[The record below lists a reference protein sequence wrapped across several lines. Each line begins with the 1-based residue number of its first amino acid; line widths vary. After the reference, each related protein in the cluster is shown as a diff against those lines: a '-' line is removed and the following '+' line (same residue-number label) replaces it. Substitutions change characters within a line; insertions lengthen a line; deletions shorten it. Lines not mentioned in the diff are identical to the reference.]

1 MKHSKGYISEA
12 VMTNS
17 RVEANTGRAAR
28 KLRLALMGPAFIAA
42 IGYIDPGNFA
52 TNIQAGASFGYQL
65 LWVVVWANL
74 MAMLI
79 QILSAKLG
87 IATGKN
93 LAEHIRD
100 RYPRPLVWFWWV
112 QAEIIAMATDLA
124 EFIGAAVGFK
134 LLLGVSLL
142 QGAVLTGIATFLIL
156 MLQRRG
162 QKPLEK
168 VIGGLLLFV
177 AGAYIVELIFSQPHL
192 PTLAKGMIV
201 PGLPNGEAVFL
212 AAGVLGATIM
222 PHVIYLHSSLTQNL
236 HGGTRHQRYSATRW
250 DVAIAM
256 TIAGFVNLAMM
267 ATAAAAFHF
276 SGHTGVADLDEAYLT
291 LEPLLSHAAATIFGL
306 SLVAAGL
313 SSTVVGTLAGQV
325 VMQGFVRFHI
335 PLWLRR
341 AVTMMPSFV
350 VILMGLDA
358 TRILVMSQVLLS
370 FGIALA
376 LVPLLVFTS
385 DKSLMGDLVNSRLI
399 RQLGWLIVAVVVA
412 LNLWL
417 LIGMVTGN

>member
-1 MKHSKGYISEA
+1 
-12 VMTNS
+12 MTNY
-17 RVEANTGRAAR
+17 RVESSSGRAAR
-28 KLRLALMGPAFIAA
+28 KMRLALMGPAFIAA

-93 LAEHIRD
+93 LAEQIRD
-100 RYPRPLVWFWWV
+100 HYPRPVVWFYWV

-124 EFIGAAVGFK
+124 EFIGAAIGFK
-134 LLLGVSLL
+134 LILGVSLL

-177 AGAYIVELIFSQPHL
+177 AAAYIVELIFSQPNLAQLGKGMVIPSL
-192 PTLAKGMIV
+192 PTS
-201 PGLPNGEAVFL
+201 EAVFL

-222 PHVIYLHSSLTQNL
+222 PHVIYLHSSLTQHL
-236 HGGTRHQRYSATRW
+236 HGGSRQQRYSATKW

-291 LEPLLSHAAATIFGL
+291 LQPLLSHAAATVFGL

-313 SSTVVGTLAGQV
+313 SSTVVGTL
-325 VMQGFVRFHI
+325 GFIRFHI
-335 PLWLRR
+335 PLWVRR
-341 AVTMMPSFV
+341 TVTMLPSFI
-350 VILMGLDA
+350 VILMGLDP

-376 LVPLLVFTS
+376 LVPLLIFTS
-385 DKSLMGDLVNSRLI
+385 DSKLMGDLVNSKRVK
-399 RQLGWLIVAVVVA
+399 QTGWVIVVLVVA
-412 LNLWL
+412 LNIWL
-417 LIGMVTGN
+417 LVGTALGL